1 MTDKLKLEDIDWS
14 KAPVDAEEGYIHD
27 SSTIRGIGFYKGIND
42 KNSFYY
48 YNEYPYRGW
57 VRSSGAPCHSNRI
70 KRNIFTKSMLVA
82 GKHIVETVEGEIYV
96 VFNGDDGDFLFK
108 PTNEYGCVS
117 LSDYNEDLRGD
128 NYLQYD
134 IVKVYTTKGTN
145 FYDKSRLELI
155 WERTP
160 VKILSQ
166 KELQLAAL
174 QDTINKAQEQI
185 ASLMG
190 VSKEFLGGQQE

>member
-1 MTDKLKLEDIDWS
+1 MTDKLKLEDIDWDKIPADVEEIGGYENGDITYYKNIKEYFYEYS
-14 KAPVDAEEGYIHD
+14 TPSTPWSMGSCTPV
-27 SSTIRGIGFYKGIND
+27 YK
-42 KNSFYY
+42 
-48 YNEYPYRGW
+48 E
-57 VRSSGAPCHSNRI
+57 RI
-70 KRNIFTKSMLVA
+70 KRPSNIFTKSMLVA

-128 NYLQYD
+128 NYNQYD

-160 VKILSQ
+160 TKILSQ
-166 KELQLAAL
+166 KDLQLAAL

-185 ASLMG
+185 VSLMG